1 MDIQRILRYLF
12 LFLLLLLAQ
21 VLVFNNIR
29 FGGYINPYV
38 YLLFVLLLPI
48 DVSGWTLLF
57 SAFFVGLTMDVFQD
71 SLGMHT
77 AATVFMAFCRPAVIR
92 LISVKSDF
100 EPGTVPGIAGQ
111 GLAWVATYTLLLVLL
126 HHLPLFFLE
135 IFRFT
140 EFWKTLSRIL
150 LSTAFSSAFV
160 VLGFF
165 FWGKSSK

>member
-1 MDIQRILRYLF
+1 M
-12 LFLLLLLAQ
+12 FLLLLLAQ

-29 FGGYINPYV
+29 FGGYANPYV

-57 SAFFVGLTMDVFQD
+57 SAFFVGLTIDVFQD

-77 AATVFMAFCRPAVIR
+77 AATVFMAFCRPTVIR

-100 EPGTVPGIAGQ
+100 EPGTMPGIATQ
-111 GLAWVATYTLLLVLL
+111 GLTWVATYTLLLVLL
-126 HHLPLFFLE
+126 HHVPLFFLE

-150 LSTAFSSAFV
+150 LSTALSSAFV

-165 FWGKSSK
+165 FWGKTSK